1 MDELEYALDEEL
13 LKNMAAMLGSLHT
26 QAHLDIIDEAGI
38 TKLCFADADDYWE
51 ALQYIRRCIRK
62 GNKINREYAKRK
74 YKVEMPRSNDDP
86 KDYATD
92 VVFATAQAQA
102 NEILNKALEIVDGD
116 DTKRIDFYE
125 AVALARNLLRG
136 VACPLTGVLADTK
149 GTEPVIYE
157 DAKSLREPPPQKWLV
172 RGIIPDNWPTF
183 LYGSGGSA
191 KSYLAVLLALSVAT
205 GTQFLGK
212 RATGRKVL
220 YLDWEMDEPTF
231 RGRVNRVAKGMGFS
245 LKSGIPNLMY
255 QRLTKPLVD
264 HLDDIIE
271 RVETEGI
278 GLVII
283 DSFGFSMTGMDTN
296 KQPDVTAQMA
306 RISQIPAACV
316 IIDHISKE
324 GKGELGP
331 FGSIYKHA
339 AARWMWWCRAASKQA
354 CPDGEVKNGIFV
366 RMWNAKHNIAAQQ
379 DDIYLHIEW
388 DDEFDAKT
396 VRLTRV
402 KEEDVPE
409 SLTQDI
415 TASVAKAEKAGE
427 ISATGKA
434 LLRAIREATV
444 AAPDGIADKEWIMLD
459 SGYKH
464 AAVEKELQ
472 YLEGEG
478 EIRSERV
485 VERDKD
491 GKRKKHKH
499 GGSKRYQYFLTTKTV
514 SKEEVDVTEEL
525 DKS

>member
-1 MDELEYALDEEL
+1 
-13 LKNMAAMLGSLHT
+13 
-26 QAHLDIIDEAGI
+26 
-38 TKLCFADADDYWE
+38 
-51 ALQYIRRCIRK
+51 
-62 GNKINREYAKRK
+62 
-74 YKVEMPRSNDDP
+74 
-86 KDYATD
+86 
-92 VVFATAQAQA
+92 
-102 NEILNKALEIVDGD
+102 
-116 DTKRIDFYE
+116 
-125 AVALARNLLRG
+125 
-136 VACPLTGVLADTK
+136 
-149 GTEPVIYE
+149 
-157 DAKSLREPPPQKWLV
+157 
-172 RGIIPDNWPTF
+172 
-183 LYGSGGSA
+183 
-191 KSYLAVLLALSVAT
+191 
-205 GTQFLGK
+205 
-212 RATGRKVL
+212 
-220 YLDWEMDEPTF
+220 
-231 RGRVNRVAKGMGFS
+231 
-245 LKSGIPNLMY
+245 
-255 QRLTKPLVD
+255 
-264 HLDDIIE
+264 
-271 RVETEGI
+271 
-278 GLVII
+278 
-283 DSFGFSMTGMDTN
+283 
-296 KQPDVTAQMA
+296 
-306 RISQIPAACV
+306 
-316 IIDHISKE
+316 
-324 GKGELGP
+324 
-331 FGSIYKHA
+331 
-339 AARWMWWCRAASKQA
+339 MWWCRAASKQA
-354 CPDGEVKNGIFV
+354 CPDGEVKDGIFV

-415 TASVAKAEKAGE
+415 TAPVAKAEKAGE